1 MVTTA
6 SASLHWNL
14 NFYFYDARVK
24 KRREYVHHGVNDVKV
39 LEVIVYIWRRWRG
52 DKCLACACGHG
63 RGRMG
68 HVNVMGPLC
77 VAQNPRWIAAST
89 LVLPPPPAFHS
100 AAVRPATYSYRY
112 PADCLPVL
120 ALNVSILSHHHGNIR
135 PERKELWIQDFRSK

>member
-1 MVTTA
+1 LAIPSSKLVVLCIFSTTLSSKYSSTILVVTTA

-14 NFYFYDARVK
+14 IFYFYDARVK

-89 LVLPPPPAFHS
+89 LVLPPP
-100 AAVRPATYSYRY
+100 R
-112 PADCLPVL
+112 
-120 ALNVSILSHHHGNIR
+120 LSQCGSTSCYLQLQV
-135 PERKELWIQDFRSK
+135 PS